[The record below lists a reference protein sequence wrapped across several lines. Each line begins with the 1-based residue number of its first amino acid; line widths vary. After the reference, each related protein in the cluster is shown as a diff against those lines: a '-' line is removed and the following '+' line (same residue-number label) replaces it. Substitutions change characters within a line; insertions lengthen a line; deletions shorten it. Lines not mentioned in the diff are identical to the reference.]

1 MKTLAITAILT
12 AAIICE
18 ASEFNCK
25 PIDAG
30 KRDRMTIDTSNG
42 KASVFNGKY
51 WSSLEQ
57 EDFRVSNLSVPE
69 PVYTFKGLDVF
80 RDSEITIHFNEL
92 KLIAE
97 VYVGDSRALNFQC
110 ID

>member
-1 MKTLAITAILT
+1 MKTLAITAILA

-18 ASEFNCK
+18 ASEFNCR
-25 PIDAG
+25 PVDAG
-30 KRDRMTIDTSNG
+30 KRDRLTVDTSNG

-51 WSSLEQ
+51 WSSLTQ
-57 EDFRVSNLSVPE
+57 EDFRVSHVNVPE
-69 PVYTFKGLDVF
+69 PVYLFKGTDVF

-97 VYVGDSRALNFQC
+97 VYIDDSRAINFQC